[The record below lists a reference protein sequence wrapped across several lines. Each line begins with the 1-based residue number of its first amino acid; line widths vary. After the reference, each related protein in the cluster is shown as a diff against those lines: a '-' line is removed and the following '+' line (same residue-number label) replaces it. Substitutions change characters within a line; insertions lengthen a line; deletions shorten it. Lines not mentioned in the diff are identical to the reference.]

1 MRSTATV
8 CVILACVGGALST
21 HEGSPHTYHNFP
33 KSPCGTYPITSF
45 KIGADE
51 INDIASKKYTTAGAT
66 IGDVET
72 KSIAQLWIDIKLALS
87 TLNPLDSHK
96 ATYGGGLNG
105 WTPEQHK
112 YVNWLSQAVAGVDEA
127 DMKIDGVVSTGR
139 CRQLQQDLA
148 TIYVNIDKL
157 DDARRTTGDHTDAQ
171 HTDSSVSVNK
181 RPWHSVAAALTI
193 MGLANTIQKY

>member
-21 HEGSPHTYHNFP
+21 HEGGPHGYQTLDA
-33 KSPCGTYPITSF
+33 SPCGVYPPSSF
-45 KIGADE
+45 HATE
-51 INDIASKKYTTAGAT
+51 INEIGSKKYTTTGAK

-72 KSIAQLWIDIKLALS
+72 KTIAELWIDIKVALS
-87 TLNPLDSHK
+87 TLEPLDSHK
-96 ATYGGGLNG
+96 ATYAGGLDG
-105 WTPEQHK
+105 WTPEQHQ
-112 YVNWLSQAVAGVDEA
+112 YVNWLSKAIAGVDEA
-127 DMKIDGVVSTGR
+127 DMKIAGFPGSTKDQ
-139 CRQLQQDLA
+139 CQQLSRDLS

-157 DDARRTTGDHTDAQ
+157 DDATRRTGDHTDEQ

-193 MGLANTIQKY
+193 AGLVNTIQKY